1 MSFLVRMKE
10 AEKSLASKTEV
21 NDALDLEDK
30 NRGKQKNFKQVIQI
44 ISFVKVISKMI
55 MGHRNI

>member
-1 MSFLVRMKE
+1 MKE

>member
-1 MSFLVRMKE
+1 MGFLVRMKE

-30 NRGKQKNFKQVIQI
+30 NRGKQKNFKQVI
-44 ISFVKVISKMI
+44 
-55 MGHRNI
+55 

>member
-1 MSFLVRMKE
+1 MGFLVRMKE

-44 ISFVKVISKMI
+44 IFFVKVISKMI

>member
-1 MSFLVRMKE
+1 MGFLVRMKE